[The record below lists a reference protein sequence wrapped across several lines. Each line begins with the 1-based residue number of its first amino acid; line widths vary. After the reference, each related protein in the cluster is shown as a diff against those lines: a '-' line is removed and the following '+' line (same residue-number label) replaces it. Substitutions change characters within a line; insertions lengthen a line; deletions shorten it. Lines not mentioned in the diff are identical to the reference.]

1 MSINREQLLKDLK
14 QKQKAIVP
22 ESSEDEGAAEHYA
35 EIQSVIDVI
44 EKNGTD
50 EEIQKARDWV
60 GV

>member
-1 MSINREQLLKDLK
+1 MSIDRQELLKKLK
-14 QKQKAIVP
+14 YQQEAIVP